1 MRIAVEDLSV
11 TLAGRT
17 VVSGVHLVAKEGEIA
32 GLVGPNGSGKSS
44 LLRTV
49 YRHLKPSAGRVLLA
63 GRELSGLTPAQSARH
78 IGALPQERGGDFE
91 LTVREVVAM
100 GRTPYKKAFAGDDAE
115 DHRLVDEALHRVGM
129 ADADHRRFAQL
140 SGGERQRV
148 LLARALA
155 QQPDVLVLDEPTN
168 HLDVRHQVELLALLR
183 EQRRTTLVALHDLNA
198 AASVCDRLHV
208 LHRGTLVA
216 SGTPRDV
223 LTAELLAEVFGVRA
237 AVVEHPLTGD
247 PLIAFDH
254 RTPAA
259 APGGLRG
266 PGGLHGFGGTDR
278 TDRAG
283 GGADRPGAGTVPVHP
298 DDRAPV
304 AALPLVG
311 AGTKRETGPGAKR
324 EPVPGAVPEP
334 APRPDLEP
342 GPATLPAPA
351 EPQEVS

>member
-11 TLAGRT
+11 TLSGRA
-17 VVSGVHLVAKEGEIA
+17 VVAGVHLVAEEGEIA

-49 YRHLKPSAGRVLLA
+49 YRHLRPSAGRVLLA
-63 GRELSGLTPAQSARH
+63 GRDLAGLRPAQSARH
-78 IGALPQERGGDFE
+78 IAALPQERGGDFE
-91 LTVREVVAM
+91 LSVREVVAM
-100 GRTPYKKAFAGDDAE
+100 GRTPYKRSFAGDDAE
-115 DHRLVDEALHRVGM
+115 DHRITADALVRVGM
-129 ADADHRRFAQL
+129 ADAADRRFAQL

-183 EQRRTTLVALHDLNA
+183 DQRRTTLVALHDLNA

-208 LHRGTLVA
+208 LHRGALVA
-216 SGTPRDV
+216 SGAPREV

-259 APGGLRG
+259 PTPAVPTAPAPVEGAGAG
-266 PGGLHGFGGTDR
+266 AD
-278 TDRAG
+278 AG
-283 GGADRPGAGTVPVHP
+283 GAG
-298 DDRAPV
+298 V
-304 AALPLVG
+304 AGLDA
-311 AGTKRETGPGAKR
+311 AG
-324 EPVPGAVPEP
+324 VEP
-334 APRPDLEP
+334 ARQS
-342 GPATLPAPA
+342 A
-351 EPQEVS
+351 S

>member
-1 MRIAVEDLSV
+1 MRIAVEDLTV

-17 VVSGVHLVAKEGEIA
+17 VVAGVHLVAEEGEIA

-49 YRHLKPSAGRVLLA
+49 YRHLRPSAGRVLLA
-63 GRELSGLTPAQSARH
+63 GRELAGLTPAQSARH
-78 IGALPQERGGDFE
+78 IAALPQERGGDFE

-100 GRTPYKKAFAGDDAE
+100 GRTPYKRAFAADDAE
-115 DHRLVDEALHRVGM
+115 DRRVVAEALARVGM
-129 ADADHRRFAQL
+129 AEASARRFAQL

-183 EQRRTTLVALHDLNA
+183 EQRRTTLIALHDLNA

-216 SGTPRDV
+216 SGKPRDV
-223 LTAELLAEVFGVRA
+223 LTPDLLAEVFGVRA

-254 RTPAA
+254 RTPGPGTAA
-259 APGGLRG
+259 A
-266 PGGLHGFGGTDR
+266 
-278 TDRAG
+278 
-283 GGADRPGAGTVPVHP
+283 
-298 DDRAPV
+298 
-304 AALPLVG
+304 
-311 AGTKRETGPGAKR
+311 
-324 EPVPGAVPEP
+324 VPGPEV
-334 APRPDLEP
+334 EQ
-342 GPATLPAPA
+342 
-351 EPQEVS
+351 EPQQVS